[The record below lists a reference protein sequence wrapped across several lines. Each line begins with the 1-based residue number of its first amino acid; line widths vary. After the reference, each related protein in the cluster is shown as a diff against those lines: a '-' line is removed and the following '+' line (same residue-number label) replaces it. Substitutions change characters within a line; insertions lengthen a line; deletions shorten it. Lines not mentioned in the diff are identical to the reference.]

1 MTIRRDTNLVMTFV
15 DYKKAYDMVS
25 NSWILGSLELVQVSH
40 IELVKRSMR
49 FWQTELNTCRESLV
63 KVNTMRGIFQSEN
76 LSPFAICDKHV
87 TAISMYYAKPRQDTP

>member
-1 MTIRRDTNLVMTFV
+1 MTIRRDTNLEMTFV

-49 FWQTELNTCRESLV
+49 FWQTELNACRESLV
-63 KVNTMRGIFQSEN
+63 KVNTRRGIFQSEN
-76 LSPFAICDKHV
+76 LSPFVICNKHV
-87 TAISMYYAKPRQDTP
+87 TTISMYYAKPRQDTP